1 MCTAWYYV
9 YVVST
14 MHIESKFIVIKSIGH
29 HCTDTKKS
37 VGELIDKQLIH
48 KQPFEHNYIC
58 LGMCVE

>member
-14 MHIESKFIVIKSIGH
+14 MYIESKFIVIKSIGD
-29 HCTDTKKS
+29 HCTNTEKS
-37 VGELIDKQLIH
+37 VGEFSDKQLIR
-48 KQPFEHNYIC
+48 KQPFEHSYIC